1 MRLYTSVAIALLAG
15 LATGCVNKQRM
26 TEPARSV
33 GEQLLLSTAIDRA
46 LDELDMEAIRRLR
59 GVKVFLSEQ
68 YLKSLDQEYLIG
80 SLRDLLF
87 SNGVLV
93 VDDVAEAQMIVE
105 VRSGANSLDT
115 AAVTFGIAEDQALP
129 NPLTGA
135 AVALPELAFF
145 KKENSFSV
153 AKVSLVAYRADSR
166 EHVFSSRALLGG
178 AYDKHVHFLG
188 LIRLRFTDVLELKTI
203 KKREKTIIPI
213 PSALKPAFAP

>member
-93 VDDVAEAQMIVE
+93 VDDVTQAQMIVE

-135 AVALPELAFF
+135 PVALPELAFF

-153 AKVSLVAYRADSR
+153 AKVSLVAYRADSL
-166 EHVFSSRALLGG
+166 EHVFSSRELLGG
-178 AYDKHVHFLG
+178 AYDKHVQFLG
-188 LIRLRFTDVLELKTI
+188 LIRIRFTDVLELKTI
-203 KKREKTIIPI
+203 KKPEKTIIPI